1 MAERSLLKKKI
12 NTLRKIHRISG
23 SKIEHNIPIYR
34 QNTKLL
40 LMIEMQNIVLFHAAP
55 YVHRG
60 NIEDNL
66 YCK

>member
-1 MAERSLLKKKI
+1 MAKASPLKKKI
-12 NTLRKIHRISG
+12 HTVRKIPRISG
-23 SKIEHNIPIYR
+23 SKLEHNIQIYR

-66 YCK
+66 YWK